1 MRAMPVINENLKLWH
16 LWNTNSLATLAA
28 TCLTT
33 SLNTVDGI
41 IYVVFILLQ
50 SLDPLPMHGPEL
62 GVHADDIETPDIE
75 QESKQEVLE
84 NKNVRHNCTIRSLVL
99 VVALAKDCV
108 VSS

>member
-1 MRAMPVINENLKLWH
+1 MVCVPCLLSMRILWH
-16 LWNTNSLATLAA
+16 PWNTNSLATLAA
-28 TCLTT
+28 TCVTT

-41 IYVVFILLQ
+41 ISVVFILLQ

-84 NKNVRHNCTIRSLVL
+84 NQNVRTVLFSRPIRSLVL
-99 VVALAKDCV
+99 VVALA
-108 VSS
+108 